1 MFNLNLQLE
10 LGVEYLLL
18 AISWEKTMTSTN
30 TRINIRNLANF
41 TIGKL
46 NRVRKKLRNDKGLL
60 MGSVPFPNSK
70 VSEN

>member
-1 MFNLNLQLE
+1 
-10 LGVEYLLL
+10 
-18 AISWEKTMTSTN
+18 MTSTN

-46 NRVRKKLRNDKGLL
+46 NRVRKKLRNDKGVL
-60 MGSVPFPNSK
+60 MGSVLFPNSK